1 MKKALIILALIVVC
15 ANLQAQ
21 AQTSSYN
28 VTLKKY
34 MEASGSIGAFKSAV
48 TGMLGNFKT
57 MNSSVPGEVWKEFET
72 ELLAT
77 SVDDLVNMLAPVY
90 EKHMTENDLNEV
102 IKFYNSPVGKKLA
115 EKTPAITE
123 ESMQAGQAWGQAV
136 AQKVMQKLKEKGY

>member
-1 MKKALIILALIVVC
+1 MRKFLLPLILTLAVGTI
-15 ANLQAQ
+15 NAQ
-21 AQTSSYN
+21 SSSYN
-28 VTLKKY
+28 ATVKKY
-34 MEASGSIGAFKSAV
+34 MEASGSLAAFKSAIS
-48 TGMLGNFKT
+48 GMLGNFKT
-57 MNSSVPGEVWKEFET
+57 MNTSVPDEVWKEFET
-72 ELLAT
+72 ELLGT

-123 ESMQAGQAWGQAV
+123 ESMQAGQVWGQAV

>member
-1 MKKALIILALIVVC
+1 
-15 ANLQAQ
+15 
-21 AQTSSYN
+21 
-28 VTLKKY
+28 

>member
-1 MKKALIILALIVVC
+1 MKKTVIILALIVVC
-15 ANLQAQ
+15 VNLQ

-34 MEASGSIGAFKSAV
+34 MEASGSIGAFKSAIS
-48 TGMLGNFKT
+48 GMLGNFKA
-57 MNSSVPGEVWKEFET
+57 MNSSVPDEVWKEFET

-77 SVDDLVNMLAPVY
+77 SVDDLVSMLAPVY
-90 EKHMTENDLNEV
+90 EKHLTANDLNEV

-115 EKTPAITE
+115 EKTPSITE
-123 ESMQAGQAWGQAV
+123 ESMQAGQVWGQAV